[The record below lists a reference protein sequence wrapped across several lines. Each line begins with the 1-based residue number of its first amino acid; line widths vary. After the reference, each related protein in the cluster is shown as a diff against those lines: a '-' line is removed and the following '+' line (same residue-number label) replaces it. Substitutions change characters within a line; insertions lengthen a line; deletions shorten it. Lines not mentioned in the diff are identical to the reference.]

1 MRPRTTVAA
10 ATVLAAA
17 MSLPLAGVA
26 AAQDRNCPD
35 FTTQA
40 EAQAVYNQNPSD
52 PNELD
57 QDNDSIA
64 CEALPGCLPG
74 SAEGPSPTS
83 SGQDKGNAPS
93 GGVETGAG
101 GTAGDSPED
110 SPEPLALGVAGAAVL
125 AAGGVVMARRR
136 SVRRSD

>member
-40 EAQAVYNQNPSD
+40 EAQAVYNQDPSD

-57 QDNDSIA
+57 QDNDSIRQPQA
-64 CEALPGCLPG
+64 KGSPSDSSRTASRERHGCPY
-74 SAEGPSPTS
+74 S
-83 SGQDKGNAPS
+83 K
-93 GGVETGAG
+93 
-101 GTAGDSPED
+101 
-110 SPEPLALGVAGAAVL
+110 
-125 AAGGVVMARRR
+125 
-136 SVRRSD
+136 